1 MRILRKSQ
9 KSEKSQKLKKKR
21 KSQKQ
26 QQKKSVILD
35 KKKKDILSLKENYK
49 IMQVLFMYL
58 KLCGM
63 NYRQKLLEIYHNNKH
78 CDYRYIV
85 LQFYEYMYFDKKICF
100 TYEVD
105 ADEEKFIPTYKYLLM
120 FDSKIE
126 SLYQKILQGKI

>member
-1 MRILRKSQ
+1 MRVLRKSQ
-9 KSEKSQKLKKKR
+9 KSEKLQRLKKKR

-35 KKKKDILSLKENYK
+35 KKEKNILSLMKNYK

-63 NYRQKLLEIYHNNKH
+63 NYRQKLLEIYNNNKH
-78 CDYRYIV
+78 SDYRYIV
-85 LQFYEYMYFDKKICF
+85 FQFYEHMYYDKKICF
-100 TYEVD
+100 TYEID
-105 ADEEKFIPTYKYLLM
+105 ADEEKIIPTYKYLLM

-126 SLYQKILQGKI
+126 SLYQKIICGEM

>member
-35 KKKKDILSLKENYK
+35 KKEKDSLSLKENYK

-63 NYRQKLLEIYHNNKH
+63 NYRKKLLEIYHNNKH
-78 CDYRYIV
+78 SDYRNIV
-85 LQFYEYMYFDKKICF
+85 LQFYEHMYYDKKICF
-100 TYEVD
+100 TYEMD
-105 ADEEKFIPTYKYLLM
+105 ADEAKFIPTYKYLVM

-126 SLYQKILQGKI
+126 SLYQKILFG